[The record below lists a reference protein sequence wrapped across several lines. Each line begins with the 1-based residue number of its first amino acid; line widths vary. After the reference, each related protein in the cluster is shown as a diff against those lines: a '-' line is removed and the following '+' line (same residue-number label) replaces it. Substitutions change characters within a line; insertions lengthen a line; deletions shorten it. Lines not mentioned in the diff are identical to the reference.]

1 MAVRSI
7 SESQS
12 KSKAVKL
19 TFVYLSLIVGM
30 VIVILPFLWMV
41 STSLKTPAAV
51 FKIPTVWIPN
61 PIVWENYPNAMTVL
75 PFVRYI
81 MNTAQITLL
90 AVIGATFSGSLAAFA
105 FARLRWRGRNF
116 MFVLVLATLMLP
128 FQVIMIP
135 QFILFRSLQWLDT
148 YLPLVVPAFFGGS
161 AFNIFLLRQY
171 FMTISRE
178 LDDAAIIDGC
188 TRFGVYWRIILP
200 LSKAALMTVV
210 IFIVQNRWQSFL
222 VPLIYLFDQKK
233 YTLALGLRLFQ
244 DQYTTDWELMMAAAT
259 VSMLPVLLVFYF
271 GQRYFIQ
278 GVVFTGV
285 KG

>member
-1 MAVRSI
+1 MVVRSI
-7 SESQS
+7 RESQS
-12 KSKAVKL
+12 RSYAFKL
-19 TFVYLSLIVGM
+19 TFVYAVLVIGM
-30 VIVILPFLWMV
+30 VIVLMPFLWMV

-51 FKIPTVWIPN
+51 FKIPTEWIPN
-61 PIVWENYPNAMTVL
+61 PIVWANYPNAMTIL
-75 PFVRYI
+75 PFGRFI
-81 MNTAQITLL
+81 LNTAQITAL
-90 AVIGATFSGSLAAFA
+90 AVVGATLSGSLAAFA

-116 MFVLVLATLMLP
+116 MFVLVLTTLMLP

-135 QFILFRSLQWLDT
+135 QFILFRELKWLDT

-171 FMTISRE
+171 FMTISPE

-188 TRFGVYWRIILP
+188 SRFGVYWRIILP

-259 VSMLPVLLVFYF
+259 VTMIPVLLVFYF
-271 GQRYFIQ
+271 GQHYFIQ
-278 GVVFTGV
+278 GIVFTGV

>member
-1 MAVRSI
+1 MVVRSI
-7 SESQS
+7 RESQS
-12 KSKAVKL
+12 RSNAFKL
-19 TFVYLSLIVGM
+19 TFVYAVLVIGM
-30 VIVILPFLWMV
+30 VIVLMPFLWMV

-51 FKIPTVWIPN
+51 FKIPTEWIPN
-61 PIVWENYPNAMTVL
+61 PIVWANYPNAMTIL
-75 PFVRYI
+75 PFGRFI
-81 MNTAQITLL
+81 LNTAQITAL
-90 AVIGATFSGSLAAFA
+90 AVVGATLSGSLAAFA

-116 MFVLVLATLMLP
+116 MFVLVLTTLMLP

-135 QFILFRSLQWLDT
+135 QFILFRELKWLDT

-171 FMTISRE
+171 FMTISPE

-188 TRFGVYWRIILP
+188 SRFGVYWRIILP

-259 VSMLPVLLVFYF
+259 VTMIPVLLVFYF
-271 GQRYFIQ
+271 GQHYFIQ
-278 GVVFTGV
+278 GIVFTGV

>member
-1 MAVRSI
+1 MAIRSI

-12 KSKAVKL
+12 RSRAFKM
-19 TFVYLSLIVGM
+19 TFIYFALAVGM
-30 VIVILPFLWMV
+30 VVVIMPFLWMV
-41 STSLKTPAAV
+41 STSLKTPASV
-51 FKIPTVWIPN
+51 FKIPTVWIPD
-61 PIVWENYPNAMTVL
+61 PVVWANYPNAMTVL
-75 PFVRYI
+75 PFWRYI
-81 MNTAQITLL
+81 LNTAQITFL
-90 AVIGATFSGSLAAFA
+90 AVVGATFSGSLAAFA

-116 MFVLVLATLMLP
+116 MFVLVLTTLMLP

-171 FMTISRE
+171 FMTISPE

-188 TRFGVYWRIILP
+188 NRFGVYWRIILP
-200 LSKAALMTVV
+200 LSKAALMTVI

>member
-1 MAVRSI
+1 MVVRSI
-7 SESQS
+7 SGSQS
-12 KSKAVKL
+12 RARAFRL
-19 TFVYLSLIVGM
+19 TFIYLALGVGM

-41 STSLKTPAAV
+41 STSLKTPADI

-61 PIVWENYPNAMTVL
+61 PIVWENYPNSMTIL
-75 PFVRYI
+75 PFGRFI
-81 MNTAQITLL
+81 LNTAKITGL
-90 AVIGATFSGSLAAFA
+90 AVVGATLSGSLAAFA

-116 MFVLVLATLMLP
+116 MFVLVLSTLMLAVP
-128 FQVIMIP
+128 GHHDSPVHSISRARVAGHLFAP
-135 QFILFRSLQWLDT
+135 GGAGILRRKRLQ
-148 YLPLVVPAFFGGS
+148 Y
-161 AFNIFLLRQY
+161 FLLRQY
-171 FMTISRE
+171 FMTISPE

-188 TRFGVYWRIILP
+188 SRFGVYWRIILP

-244 DQYTTDWELMMAAAT
+244 DQYTTEWELMMAAAT
-259 VSMLPVLLVFYF
+259 VSMLPVLLVFYY